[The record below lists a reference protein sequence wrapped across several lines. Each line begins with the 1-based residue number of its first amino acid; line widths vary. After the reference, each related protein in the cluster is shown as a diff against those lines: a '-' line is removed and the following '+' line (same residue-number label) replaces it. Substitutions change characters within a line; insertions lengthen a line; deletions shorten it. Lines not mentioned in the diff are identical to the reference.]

1 MRAIT
6 LSGFED
12 KFAADPD
19 PWATFSNRDEA
30 HKRNNILHAL
40 GSGVR
45 GRILEVAAGNGSN
58 SVALAKRAL
67 RLDATEGTVEGTAL
81 VAKALGNGS
90 RARAIHLKLPDKF
103 PRASYD
109 AIVVAE
115 ILYYLTPRDMAL
127 TAIRVAAAL
136 PPGGRLVLAHH
147 RIDFADFVQHAA
159 NIHRRFLDRTNASW
173 RFISSANTGRWV
185 VGAFER
191 LSPRCDERRRSS
203 PAAPA
208 FGYR

>member
-1 MRAIT
+1 MRPIT

-30 HKRNNILHAL
+30 RKRDAILHAL
-40 GSGVR
+40 GYGVR

-67 RLDATEGTVEGTAL
+67 RLDATEGTAQGTAL
-81 VAKALGNGS
+81 VAGALGNDL
-90 RARAIHLKLPDKF
+90 RARAIRVELPERF

-115 ILYYLTPRDMAL
+115 ILYYLTPRAMAL
-127 TAIRVAAAL
+127 TARRAVAAL
-136 PPGGRLVLAHH
+136 PQGGRMVLAHH
-147 RIDFADFVQHAA
+147 RVDYPDFVQHAA
-159 NIHRRFLDRTNASW
+159 GIHQRFLRCTGVAW
-173 RFISSANTGRWV
+173 RPSYALKTGRWLV
-185 VGAFER
+185 EAYTR
-191 LSPRCDERRRSS
+191 L
-203 PAAPA
+203 
-208 FGYR
+208 